1 VKLSDL
7 LVFTAPVVIIL
18 VTVSVWAFDYAVI
31 SKRPKESAGG
41 LTLAR
46 WLRVL
51 SPIGAIGLLAW
62 PAYASYERALPEG
75 LLPGTLW
82 ISASA
87 CLFLV
92 IISIRRREFSHIHIN
107 HGGLTVGL
115 AIVAILVGV
124 LIWYSP
130 TGVGN
135 LMGSLNVCLFAF
147 GAALAIL
154 NLFGLVA
161 GGYTD
166 TSIAMER
173 AKFSASAVAFL
184 LRRCPHIGS

>member
-1 VKLSDL
+1 MKLSDL

-31 SKRPKESAGG
+31 SKIPKELAGG

-62 PAYASYERALPEG
+62 LAYASYERALPEG

-92 IISIRRREFSHIHIN
+92 IISIRRREFSDIHVN

-115 AIVAILVGV
+115 AIVVT
-124 LIWYSP
+124 P
-130 TGVGN
+130 
-135 LMGSLNVCLFAF
+135 F
-147 GAALAIL
+147 
-154 NLFGLVA
+154 
-161 GGYTD
+161 
-166 TSIAMER
+166 
-173 AKFSASAVAFL
+173 
-184 LRRCPHIGS
+184 